1 MSESSDISSLK
12 FVDPFQRFLHKFWK
26 QELAFTCCSVHS
38 KRQLICLKGILFD
51 DKFNLVRHNYEP
63 TNRTK
68 LSKTDKIVTK
78 QNEFPE

>member
-1 MSESSDISSLK
+1 MSESSDIIAK
-12 FVDPFQRFLHKFWK
+12 ICRPFPKI
-26 QELAFTCCSVHS
+26 TCCSIHS

-78 QNEFPE
+78 QNEFPENR